1 MKTMIGAAV
10 CALMMLAASAP
21 ATAQD
26 GDGDDYT
33 FTLYNNS
40 SSTIITFHLVSQY
53 DDNWSED
60 LIPNDVIAPG
70 DEMYMTFD
78 PNEDECLY
86 PTAVTMS
93 DGTEFADVIDY
104 CGIDGVAVDDDGI
117 RSY

>member
-1 MKTMIGAAV
+1 MIKMLTGAA
-10 CALMMLAASAP
+10 CALMMLAAAGAAS
-21 ATAQD
+21 AQD
-26 GDGDDYT
+26 GDEDDYT
-33 FTLYNNS
+33 FTLFNNS

-53 DDNWSED
+53 DTEWSED

-70 DEMYMTFD
+70 DEMYLTFN

-86 PTAVTMS
+86 PTAVVMD
-93 DGTEFADVIDY
+93 DGTELAEVLNF